1 MAGAEGAA
9 GIALAIPAIID
20 LCIEYGKKLKLK
32 CHLFMHAE
40 EEIRIQGFIVDLVTG
55 GLHDILD
62 YFKVEANFLNLS
74 FATELRDLTR
84 VLQNTLCTA
93 IEAFPDDSFIEKRS
107 KFSKLKYAVYDA
119 RCIQDATKDLE
130 AWYGRFRARADTYLT
145 YVVIRPSASTA
156 LVEPAVSPKVKAAPA
171 ILKQIRK
178 DRRTAKVSP
187 LLLQA
192 STDIEYTNVAYSPL
206 FMPRD
211 PSRAHEALLE
221 YRTYE
226 GVDRHS
232 IDRTRALVRD
242 IAEKLR
248 DVDESSM
255 GILQCQGFSDEPLH
269 DRFALHFTIPPG
281 KQNPKSLR
289 ALLSDPRN
297 KDPRIG
303 KRHSLSDRIH
313 LAQAVASAVLYV
325 HCEKL
330 VHKNIRPENILI
342 FEPQPTTIH
351 DSEYLRKQAGPT
363 AAGPH
368 QYPNAIG
375 EPYLVGYDGSR
386 FEKAET
392 HWTEVDEWKKR
403 IYFSPERQD
412 VNKTR
417 AKFSMK
423 HDVYSLGVMLLEI
436 GLWEDFANAERG
448 YGKALKAAENTYELL
463 MQLTARLPIQMGDK
477 YRDAVVSCLME
488 LKEEEDRRDLDDE
501 DGIVVGSAYMV
512 QVMSKL
518 EKISV

>member
-1 MAGAEGAA
+1 MAGTESAA

-20 LCIEYGKKLKLK
+20 LCIEYGKKLKHK

-40 EEIRIQGFIVDLVTG
+40 EATRIQGFVVELVTG
-55 GLHDILD
+55 GLSDILD
-62 YFKVEANFLNLS
+62 YFKYEAKFLNLS

-84 VLQNTLCTA
+84 VLHNILSTA
-93 IEAFPDDSFIEKRS
+93 IEAFPEDSFAEKKGKIS
-107 KFSKLKYAVYDA
+107 KVKYALYNA
-119 RCIQDATKDLE
+119 GCIQDATKDLE

-145 YVVIRPSASTA
+145 YVVIRPSASRA
-156 LVEPAVSPKVKAAPA
+156 LAEPAASPEVKAAPA
-171 ILKQIRK
+171 VLKQIREN
-178 DRRTAKVSP
+178 RRTAEMFP
-187 LLLQA
+187 LLLQPP
-192 STDIEYTNVAYSPL
+192 TDIEYINIPNSPL

-211 PSRAHEALLE
+211 PSRTSEVLLE

-226 GVDRHS
+226 GLDQHS
-232 IDRTRALVRD
+232 IERARALVRD
-242 IAEKLR
+242 IAQKLR

-255 GILQCQGFSDEPLH
+255 GILQCQGFSDEPLR
-269 DRFALHFTIPPG
+269 DRFALHFTVPPG

-325 HCEKL
+325 HCERL
-330 VHKNIRPENILI
+330 VHKNIRPENVLV
-342 FEPQPTTIH
+342 FEPQHTTSH
-351 DSEYLRKQAGPT
+351 DSEYLGQQAGHT
-363 AAGPH
+363 ADGSH
-368 QYPNAIG
+368 HYPNAIG
-375 EPYLVGYDGSR
+375 EPYLVGYDGAR

-392 HWTEVDEWKKR
+392 NWTEVYEWKKR
-403 IYFSPERQD
+403 IYFAPERQD
-412 VNKTR
+412 LNKTR

-436 GLWEDFANAERG
+436 GLWEDFANGERG
-448 YGKALKAAENTYELL
+448 CGKALKAAKNTYKLL
-463 MQLTARLPIQMGDK
+463 MQLTERLPIQVGDK
-477 YRDAVVSCLME
+477 YRDIVVSCLKG

-501 DGIVVGSAYMV
+501 DGIVIGSAYMV